1 MKKTRKNRIFYL
13 VLLCALCAK
22 MQYHGSIQ
30 AFANQTST
38 TQSTAAKTFQNN
50 LLKVDLQKNSLGAV
64 KLTLFTNKPYNDSTV
79 VNKKTDFEYVV
90 LMPETSNSLTVKP
103 SIASVSDVVRSV
115 DVKTQQYGNQLKG
128 YTKITILTSKPIEIV
143 TEAQSLNTSNQLN
156 ESDYNELLAQ
166 ASKKA
171 GAQPKKEVSKSVVA
185 SKTAV
190 KTMPKAVKSATQSA
204 TPTSKVVATSA
215 PSFASAQASAK
226 KAIKKVLP
234 PQNESKVITKNTLR
248 EKTITPVEKSVQS
261 VKNVTAQKTAT
272 VKPVLPRVK
281 QAEKTPVRSKVTQTA
296 PITEKTIEP
305 KPIVATSTG
314 IKTPEVINEEPQDQS
329 IPKVDTNQ
337 AQTNMEPTTAN
348 DNAAVSVPTVP
359 TAPVVAQSSLT
370 SRIKIKLKKYIKI
383 AENNLYTLLGVA
395 LSTFILLLLIV
406 RRNTQNHKKQKE
418 IFKGHLND
426 KPIKATDYTENI
438 NEDMDWKEKFQTYVD
453 TSNQAREDQQLEE
466 PSTGQFGEGTDETIF
481 SENTVHIEFTEDE
494 LFEQIQQQEKGQE
507 HFDLNELFTEDT
519 LDENIQAEFAQNIFV
534 PNEVF
539 EEETSSDEYTFLNE
553 VEESNAE
560 VDLEELFKDEEST
573 ETGNIVLNQ
582 VEEEESDEFEV
593 EDEVVKSEFAIDSKK
608 GFYLVDYEDGTTL
621 VGHIED
627 EFFVLKHFNEK
638 IRGPIQARLDEKTDN
653 KSSYMTKVGSFRGL
667 VEVTAEKMNLLIEL

>member
-1 MKKTRKNRIFYL
+1 MKNTRKNRIFYL
-13 VLLCALCAK
+13 VLLCALCTK

-30 AFANQTST
+30 TFANQAST
-38 TQSTAAKTFQNN
+38 AQSTAAKTFQNN
-50 LLKVDLQKNSLGAV
+50 LLKVDLHKNSLGAV

-103 SIASVSDVVRSV
+103 SITSVSDVVRSV

-143 TEAQSLNTSNQLN
+143 TEAQSLNTSNQLK

-166 ASKKA
+166 ASKKST
-171 GAQPKKEVSKSVVA
+171 AQPKKE
-185 SKTAV
+185 T
-190 KTMPKAVKSATQSA
+190 VKS
-204 TPTSKVVATSA
+204 VATSKPLVKVLPKTTKPA
-215 PSFASAQASAK
+215 AQSVALTSKTGATSTPSLASAQTSAK
-226 KAIKKVLP
+226 KIIKKASPL
-234 PQNESKVITKNTLR
+234 QNESKATTKNILR
-248 EKTITPVEKSVQS
+248 EKTIIPVEKSIQS
-261 VKNVTAQKTAT
+261 AKNIPSQKTAT
-272 VKPVLPRVK
+272 VKPVLPRAK
-281 QAEKTPVRSKVTQTA
+281 QIEKTPVVAKVAQTA
-296 PITEKTIEP
+296 PIAEKRIEP
-305 KPIVATSTG
+305 KQIVSKPTG
-314 IKTPEVINEEPQDQS
+314 VKTPEIINEVVQNQT
-329 IPKVDTNQ
+329 PKAPETNQ
-337 AQTNMEPTTAN
+337 AQTNIEPATTN
-348 DNAAVSVPTVP
+348 DNPAVTVP
-359 TAPVVAQSSLT
+359 TALVTEQVSLT
-370 SRIKIKLKKYIKI
+370 SNVKNKLKKYIKI
-383 AENNLYTLLGVA
+383 AENNLYTLLGIA

-406 RRNTQNHKKQKE
+406 RRNTQNHEKQKE

-453 TSNQAREDQQLEE
+453 TSNQVREDQQSQE
-466 PSTGQFGEGTDETIF
+466 PPSAQFGEDADETIF

-494 LFEQIQQQEKGQE
+494 LFEQSQQPEKGPE

-519 LDENIQAEFAQNIFV
+519 MDENIQAELGQNIFV

-539 EEETSSDEYTFLNE
+539 EEEKSEEDYSFLSD
-553 VEESNAE
+553 VEEASAE
-560 VDLEELFKDEEST
+560 VDLEELFKDDETAETEHIISNQEIEEP
-573 ETGNIVLNQ
+573 
-582 VEEEESDEFEV
+582 DEFDA
-593 EDEVVKSEFAIDSKK
+593 EDDLVKAEFAIDSKK
-608 GFYLVDYEDGTTL
+608 GFYLVDYEDGTIL

-638 IRGPIQARLDEKTDN
+638 IRGPIQARLDEKSDG